1 LARSGALLDEAIRL
15 SPRLSRRKQHQGSK
29 TTPRDRY
36 GYKLGS
42 YDSDTNLTRD
52 TYGNVV
58 GKGDLLTSLLK

>member
-1 LARSGALLDEAIRL
+1 MLRDRYGEKLGELVFKG
-15 SPRLSRRKQHQGSK
+15 SR
-29 TTPRDRY
+29 TTLRDRY

-52 TYGNVV
+52 TYGNLV

>member
-1 LARSGALLDEAIRL
+1 
-15 SPRLSRRKQHQGSK
+15 LSRRKQHQGSK